1 MKVDPISPTGN
12 ELELTISMSL
22 RSMDSEEGF
31 SETTLL
37 LLFVVVM
44 AAVVVVVLGFL
55 GVERRMLL
63 SEDGG
68 TRLKP
73 PPTVV
78 DPIPKIEEDEIEE
91 WEGLLFIKFSVL
103 EYCGSL

>member
-1 MKVDPISPTGN
+1 M
-12 ELELTISMSL
+12 LELTISMSL
-22 RSMDSEEGF
+22 RSMDSEDGF
-31 SETTLL
+31 SGTTA
-37 LLFVVVM
+37 LLFVVVT
-44 AAVVVVVLGFL
+44 AVVIVLVLGFL

-73 PPTVV
+73 PPAVV

-91 WEGLLFIKFSVL
+91 WDGLLFIKFSVL